1 MFDIIGGP
9 LREKIGHLVQ
19 FLKEVRAESRRVSW
33 ASRKQVMGATLV
45 VLVLV
50 LLSAVYLGIVDLIL
64 AALIRAVLG

>member
-1 MFDIIGGP
+1 M
-9 LREKIGHLVQ
+9 REKIRQLVQ

-33 ASRKQVMGATLV
+33 ASRRQVMGATLV

>member
-1 MFDIIGGP
+1 M
-9 LREKIGHLVQ
+9 REKIRHLVQ

-33 ASRKQVMGATLV
+33 ASRRQVMGATLV

>member
-1 MFDIIGGP
+1 M
-9 LREKIGHLVQ
+9 REKIGHLVQ

>member
-1 MFDIIGGP
+1 